1 MPITAGKYVLGPDH
15 GRLVVLTQRTG
26 AAAKAGHNLTIHVTS
41 WEASVVVGETAAETA
56 VDLSV
61 DGGSLRVREGKGG
74 MQALGEDDKADIEK
88 TIDDEVLKRQ
98 NITFHSTRAQPL
110 GDGSGVTVAGD
121 LTLNHQTR
129 PISFDVLIG
138 DDGHVTAS
146 AEIAQS
152 DFGMKPYSTLF
163 GALKVVDEVTIQI
176 DANLPV
182 NSPQVPSPTAPQ
194 SL

>member
-1 MPITAGKYVLGPDH
+1 MPIPAGNYVLGPGH

-41 WEASVVVGETAAETA
+41 WEAGVAVGETVAET
-56 VDLSV
+56 VVNLSV
-61 DGGSLRVREGKGG
+61 DGGSLRVHEGKGG

-88 TIDDEVLKRQ
+88 TIDDEVLKRE
-98 NITFHSTRAQPL
+98 NITFHSTRAEPL
-110 GDGSGVTVAGD
+110 HDGGGVTVSGD

-129 PISFDVLIG
+129 PISFDVIIS
-138 DDGHVTAS
+138 DAGHVTAT
-146 AEIAQS
+146 AEIRQS

-163 GALKVVDEVTIQI
+163 GALKVVDEVTVQI

-182 NSPQVPSPTAPQ
+182 SSSEQPATQ

>member
-1 MPITAGKYVLGPDH
+1 M
-15 GRLVVLTQRTG
+15 LTQRTG

-41 WEASVVVGETAAETA
+41 WEAGVAVGETVAET
-56 VDLSV
+56 VVNLSV
-61 DGGSLRVREGKGG
+61 DGGSLRVHEGKGG

-88 TIDDEVLKRQ
+88 TIDDEVLKRE
-98 NITFHSTRAQPL
+98 NITFHSTRAEPL
-110 GDGSGVTVAGD
+110 HDGGGVTVSGD

-129 PISFDVLIG
+129 PISFDVIIS
-138 DDGHVTAS
+138 DAGHVTAT
-146 AEIAQS
+146 AEIRQS

-163 GALKVVDEVTIQI
+163 GALKVVDEVTVQI

-182 NSPQVPSPTAPQ
+182 SSSEQPATQ